1 MQIDINT
8 NMSAFNEWVEYR
20 DTNFKKPM
28 SDLAKQ
34 KCINKLSKYSFDV
47 QQAAVD
53 KAINNDW
60 KDVYP
65 AKITEDDLAEVR
77 QERIIV
83 QAETKSISFIETH
96 TDTSW
101 ADNVIGIESKK

>member
-8 NMSAFNEWVEYR
+8 NIEALNEWIEYR
-20 DTNFKKPM
+20 NTSFKKPM

-34 KCINKLSKYSFDV
+34 KCIKKLSKYSFDV

-65 AKITEDDLAEVR
+65 AQITPDDLREVR
-77 QERIIV
+77 QERIAIE
-83 QAETKSISFIETH
+83 AEFSKTENADFVEML
-96 TDTSW
+96 TDHSW
-101 ADNVIGIESKK
+101 AKGLEH

>member
-8 NMSAFNEWVEYR
+8 NIDAFNEWVQYR

-34 KCINKLSKYSFDV
+34 KCIKKLSLYSFDV

-65 AKITEDDLAEVR
+65 AQITKDDLAEVR

-83 QAETKSISFIETH
+83 EAETKSIGCVETH
-96 TDTSW
+96 TDKSW
-101 ADNVIGIESKK
+101 ANNVIGIERK